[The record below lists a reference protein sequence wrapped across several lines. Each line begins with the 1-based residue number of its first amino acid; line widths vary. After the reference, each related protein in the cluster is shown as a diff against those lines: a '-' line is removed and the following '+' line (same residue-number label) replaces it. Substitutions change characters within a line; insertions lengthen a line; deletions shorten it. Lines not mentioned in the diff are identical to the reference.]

1 MSSRRTLIVAIV
13 IVLVLLAALGTVA
26 LLLFGGEGGD
36 DAAGSDVEPAAKTGI
51 VWVRTIETYGEYRL
65 TTPVGIGAGSD
76 GGFFVTLRDQA
87 TVVEF
92 DRDGDYIRHWGERG
106 LEQGQMMVPLGVAV
120 DRAGARVYVTDRSRL
135 RLLCYDLEGT
145 IRWEVPVL
153 NPLTPAVTPTGV
165 AVTTFGPLVQL
176 DAEGA
181 VVGEYGVRGELP
193 GQFDY
198 ARGIAVLDE
207 DTAIIADTNNAR
219 AQRVQFSGEVTATVD
234 WVYGRPPLNQDDN
247 TTVFGVPASV
257 TLDED
262 GYAYV
267 LDGFRAQVTVLD
279 PDSGESVHR
288 FDFAT
293 GIVDGQLYL
302 PSAIAHLGDY
312 TFAITDTANNRVQ
325 IFRLLRPGK
334 NTALART
341 PWLGWLGALPALLLL
356 LLFGRKRWFATAET
370 LDRAAAEGRLRLLA
384 AVLKRIHVLPE
395 VYERYKDVE
404 EEGVKLGGYLRA
416 VEPPAHD
423 SDTPEGAE
431 EALAKAAE
439 PTRLGRVLLRR
450 HLVLCVDEPQCDRI
464 SQLKRRTR
472 SFAELVARYV
482 LDGERPVE
490 RQ

>member
-1 MSSRRTLIVAIV
+1 MSSRRTLMIAIV

-26 LLLFGGEGGD
+26 LLLFGGDRGD
-36 DAAGSDVEPAAKTGI
+36 DASASDAEPAAKTGI
-51 VWVRTIETYGEYRL
+51 VWVRSIETYGDYRL

-87 TVVEF
+87 TVVEY

-106 LEQGQMMVPLGVAV
+106 LEQGQLMIPLGVAV

-176 DAEGA
+176 DAEGG

-219 AQRVQFSGEVTATVD
+219 AQRVQFSGEMTATVD

-279 PDSGESVHR
+279 PDNGEPVHR

-293 GIVDGQLYL
+293 GVVDGQLYL
-302 PSAIAHLGDY
+302 PSGIAYLGDY

-370 LDRAAAEGRLRLLA
+370 LDRAAVEGRLRLLA

-395 VYERYKDVE
+395 VYERYKDAE
-404 EEGVKLGGYLRA
+404 EEGVKIGGYLRA
-416 VEPPAHD
+416 VEPPSRD

-431 EALAKAAE
+431 EALARAAG

-450 HLVLCVDEPQCDRI
+450 HLVLCADQPQCDRI
-464 SQLKRRTR
+464 SEMKRRAR
-472 SFAELVARYV
+472 PFDELVARYV
-482 LDGERPVE
+482 LDGERPAE
-490 RQ
+490 GQ